1 MHTPVPSS
9 CHGVR
14 RMHFLM
20 IEGRHDRHIGQCTR
34 ITFIAL
40 TSTLTCEEDCRMLF
54 SPGSDEIYKESL
66 ALHQDKKGKLGIRSK
81 VPLKTKHDLSLAY
94 TPGVAEVCRQIA
106 DNKNLVYR
114 YTLKSNTIAIVTD
127 GSAVLG
133 LGNIGG
139 YAAIP
144 VMEGKAILFKEF
156 AGIDAF
162 PICFE
167 SSRTDFIN
175 YIRNIAPVFGGI
187 NLEDIAAPR
196 CFEVEDALQDI
207 GIPVMHDDQHGTAV
221 VVLAALINACR
232 VTGKKFEEV
241 NIVICG
247 AGAAGYAIT
256 RLLKCIG
263 YNPDVCTTVNEIIVC
278 DTRGT
283 IFRGR
288 EGLYQNKYKFILAEE
303 TNRRA
308 LAGSLA
314 DAMAGADV
322 FIGVSAPGVV
332 TEEMIRSM
340 DPDPIVFAMAN
351 PVPEIWPDQAK
362 LAGAGI
368 VGTGRS
374 DFPNQINNVLAF
386 PGIFRGALDAH
397 ATRITDEMKIAA
409 AHAIADYLPRP
420 QRERILPNILDKD
433 VTKAVAKAVA
443 DAAEKCG
450 CSRHV

>member
-1 MHTPVPSS
+1 
-9 CHGVR
+9 
-14 RMHFLM
+14 
-20 IEGRHDRHIGQCTR
+20 
-34 ITFIAL
+34 
-40 TSTLTCEEDCRMLF
+40 MLF
-54 SPGSDEIYKESL
+54 SPGSDEIYAEAL
-66 ALHQDKKGKLGIRSK
+66 ALHAKHRGKLEIHSK
-81 VPLKTKHDLSLAY
+81 VPLKNNHDLSLAY
-94 TPGVAEVCRQIA
+94 TPGVAEVCREIA
-106 DNKNLVYR
+106 KDRNLAYR
-114 YTLKSNTIAIVTD
+114 YTLKANTIAIVTD

-167 SSRTDFIN
+167 NYETDFTDKVK
-175 YIRNIAPVFGGI
+175 NIAPVFGGI
-187 NLEDIAAPR
+187 NLEDIAAPK

-221 VVLAALINACR
+221 VVLAALLNACK
-232 VTGKKFEEV
+232 VTGKLYENLK
-241 NIVICG
+241 IVICG

-263 YNPDVCTTVNEIIVC
+263 YDPNVCTTVHEIIVC
-278 DTRGT
+278 DTQGI

-288 EGLYQNKYKFILAEE
+288 EGLYKNKYKFIIAEE
-303 TNRRA
+303 TNRPV
-308 LAGSLA
+308 LEGTLA
-314 DAMAGADV
+314 DAMLGADV
-322 FIGVSAPGVV
+322 FIGVSGPEIV

-340 DPDPIVFAMAN
+340 NKDPIVFALAN
-351 PVPEIWPDQAK
+351 PVPEIWPDAAK
-362 LAGAGI
+362 NAGAAV

-409 AHAIADYLPRP
+409 AHAIADYIKKPRSD
-420 QRERILPNILDKD
+420 RILPNILNKE
-433 VTKAVAKAVA
+433 VTRAVAKAVA
-443 DAAEKCG
+443 KAAVNCG
-450 CSRHV
+450 CSRKI

>member
-1 MHTPVPSS
+1 
-9 CHGVR
+9 
-14 RMHFLM
+14 
-20 IEGRHDRHIGQCTR
+20 
-34 ITFIAL
+34 
-40 TSTLTCEEDCRMLF
+40 MLF
-54 SPGSDEIYKESL
+54 SPGSDAIYKE
-66 ALHQDKKGKLGIRSK
+66 ALELHEKHKGKLEVRSK
-81 VPLKTKHDLSLAY
+81 VSLKTKQDLSLAY
-94 TPGVAEVCRQIA
+94 TPGVAEVCREIA
-106 DNKNLVYR
+106 KDRNLAYK
-114 YTLKSNTIAIVTD
+114 YTLKANTIAIVTD

-167 SSRTDFIN
+167 NHRSDLTDQ
-175 YIRNIAPVFGGI
+175 IRNIAPVFGGI
-187 NLEDIAAPR
+187 NLEDIAAPG
-196 CFEVEDALQDI
+196 CFEIEDALQDI

-232 VTGKKFEEV
+232 VTGKKFEDL

-263 YNPDVCTTVNEIIVC
+263 YNPDVCTSVNEIIVC
-278 DTRGT
+278 DTKGT
-283 IFRGR
+283 IYRGR
-288 EGLYQNKYKFILAEE
+288 EGLYQNKYKFIIAEE
-303 TNRRA
+303 TNRPA

-314 DAMAGADV
+314 DAMNGADV
-322 FIGVSAPGVV
+322 FIGVSAPGIV
-332 TEEMIRSM
+332 TEDMIRSM
-340 DPDPIVFAMAN
+340 KTDPIVFAMAN
-351 PVPEIWPDQAK
+351 PVPEIWPDAAK
-362 LAGAGI
+362 RAGAGV

-386 PGIFRGALDAH
+386 PGIFRGALDAR

-409 AHAIADYLPRP
+409 AHAIADYIPRP
-420 QRERILPNILDKD
+420 QRDRILPNILDKE

-443 DAAEKCG
+443 DAAETCG

>member
-1 MHTPVPSS
+1 
-9 CHGVR
+9 
-14 RMHFLM
+14 
-20 IEGRHDRHIGQCTR
+20 
-34 ITFIAL
+34 
-40 TSTLTCEEDCRMLF
+40 MLF
-54 SPGSDEIYKESL
+54 SPDSDEIYHQ
-66 ALHQDKKGKLGIRSK
+66 ALVLHEKNRGKLGVRSK

-94 TPGVAEVCRQIA
+94 TPGVAEVCREIA
-106 DNKNLVYR
+106 HDRNLAYK
-114 YTLKSNTIAIVTD
+114 YTLKANTIAIVTD

-139 YAAIP
+139 DAAIP

-162 PICFE
+162 PVCFE
-167 SSRTDFIN
+167 SYQTDFTDQ
-175 YIRNIAPVFGGI
+175 IRNIAPVFGGI
-187 NLEDIAAPR
+187 NLEDIAAPK

-221 VVLAALINACR
+221 VVLAALINACK
-232 VTGKKFEEV
+232 VTGKKFENL

-247 AGAAGYAIT
+247 AGAAGYAVT

-263 YNPDVCTTVNEIIVC
+263 YNPDVCTSVNEIIVC
-278 DTRGT
+278 DTKGT

-288 EGLYQNKYKFILAEE
+288 EGLYQNKYKFIIAEE
-303 TNRRA
+303 TNRPA

-314 DAMAGADV
+314 DAMIGADV
-322 FIGVSAPGVV
+322 FIGVSAPGVA

-340 DPDPIVFAMAN
+340 NPDPIIFAMAN
-351 PVPEIWPDQAK
+351 PVPEIWPDAAK
-362 LAGAGI
+362 RAGAAV

-386 PGIFRGALDAH
+386 PGIFRGALDAR

-409 AHAIADYLPRP
+409 AHAIADYLSRP
-420 QRERILPNILDKD
+420 QRDRILPNILDRE

-450 CSRHV
+450 CSRHI

>member
-1 MHTPVPSS
+1 
-9 CHGVR
+9 
-14 RMHFLM
+14 
-20 IEGRHDRHIGQCTR
+20 
-34 ITFIAL
+34 
-40 TSTLTCEEDCRMLF
+40 MLF
-54 SPGSDEIYKESL
+54 TPGSNEIYKEAL
-66 ALHQDKKGKLGIRSK
+66 ALHEKTKGKLEVRSK

-94 TPGVAEVCRQIA
+94 TPGVAEVCREIA
-106 DNKNLVYR
+106 KDKNLAYR
-114 YTLKSNTIAIVTD
+114 YTMKANTIAIVTD

-162 PICFE
+162 PVCFE
-167 SSRTDFIN
+167 NYQTDFTDQ
-175 YIRNIAPVFGGI
+175 IRNIAPVFGGI
-187 NLEDIAAPR
+187 NLEDIATPR

-221 VVLAALINACR
+221 VVLAALINACK
-232 VTGKKFEEV
+232 VTGKKFEDL

-263 YNPDVCTTVNEIIVC
+263 YNPDVCTMVSEIIVC
-278 DTRGT
+278 DTKGT
-283 IFRGR
+283 IYRGR
-288 EGLYQNKYKFILAEE
+288 EGLYQNKYKFIIAEE
-303 TNRRA
+303 TNRQA

-314 DAMAGADV
+314 DAMNGADV

-332 TEEMIRSM
+332 NEEMIRSM
-340 DPDPIVFAMAN
+340 KTDPIVFAMAN
-351 PVPEIWPDQAK
+351 PVPEIWPDAAK
-362 LAGAGI
+362 KAGASV

-386 PGIFRGALDAH
+386 PGIFRGALDAR
-397 ATRITDEMKIAA
+397 ATKITDEMKIAA
-409 AHAIADYLPRP
+409 AHAIAGYVPRP
-420 QRERILPNILDKD
+420 QRDRILPNILDKD

-443 DAAEKCG
+443 DAAGKCG
-450 CSRHV
+450 CSRHL

>member
-1 MHTPVPSS
+1 
-9 CHGVR
+9 
-14 RMHFLM
+14 
-20 IEGRHDRHIGQCTR
+20 
-34 ITFIAL
+34 
-40 TSTLTCEEDCRMLF
+40 MLF
-54 SPGSDEIYKESL
+54 TPGSEEIYQEAL
-66 ALHQDKKGKLGIRSK
+66 ALHAAHKGKLEIRSK

-94 TPGVAEVCRQIA
+94 TPGVAEVCREIA
-106 DNKNLVYR
+106 KDRNLAYK
-114 YTLKSNTIAIVTD
+114 YTLKANTIAIVTD

-156 AGIDAF
+156 AGVDAF

-167 SSRTDFIN
+167 NYETDFVDQV
-175 YIRNIAPVFGGI
+175 RNIAPVFGGI
-187 NLEDIAAPR
+187 NLEDIAAPK

-221 VVLAALINACR
+221 VVLAALLNACR
-232 VTGKKFEEV
+232 VTGKKFEDL

-247 AGAAGYAIT
+247 AGAAGFAIT

-263 YNPDVCTTVNEIIVC
+263 YNPNVCTKVNEIIVC
-278 DTRGT
+278 DTQGT

-288 EGLYQNKYKFILAEE
+288 EGLYKNKYKFIIAEE
-303 TNRRA
+303 TNRPA
-308 LAGSLA
+308 LSGKLE
-314 DAMAGADV
+314 DAMIGADV
-322 FIGVSAPGVV
+322 FIGVSAPGVA
-332 TEEMIRSM
+332 TEDMVRSM
-340 DPDPIVFAMAN
+340 GKDAIVFAMAN
-351 PVPEIWPDQAK
+351 PVPEIWPDAAK
-362 LAGAGI
+362 HAGAAI

-386 PGIFRGALDAH
+386 PGIFRGALDAR

-409 AHAIADYLPRP
+409 AHAIASCVAKP
-420 QRERILPNILDKD
+420 QRDRIMPNILDKD

-443 DAAEKCG
+443 DAAVQCG
-450 CSRHV
+450 CSQHL

>member
-1 MHTPVPSS
+1 
-9 CHGVR
+9 
-14 RMHFLM
+14 
-20 IEGRHDRHIGQCTR
+20 
-34 ITFIAL
+34 
-40 TSTLTCEEDCRMLF
+40 MLF
-54 SPGSDEIYKESL
+54 SPGSDEIYKEAL
-66 ALHQDKKGKLGIRSK
+66 ALHEKNKGKLEIRSK
-81 VPLKTKHDLSLAY
+81 VPMKNKHDLSLAY
-94 TPGVAEVCRQIA
+94 TPGVAEVCREIA
-106 DNKNLVYR
+106 KDKNLAYR
-114 YTLKSNTIAIVTD
+114 YTLKANTIAIVTD

-167 SSRTDFIN
+167 NNQTNFTN
-175 YIRNIAPVFGGI
+175 QIRNIAPVFGGI

-221 VVLAALINACR
+221 VVLAALINACK
-232 VTGKKFEEV
+232 VTGKKFEDV

-263 YNPDVCTTVNEIIVC
+263 YNPDVCTTVHEIIVC

-288 EGLYQNKYKFILAEE
+288 EGLYQNKYKFIIAEE
-303 TNRRA
+303 TNRPA

-332 TEEMIRSM
+332 NEEMIRSM
-340 DPDPIVFAMAN
+340 NTDPIVFAMAN
-351 PVPEIWPDQAK
+351 PVPEIWPDAAK
-362 LAGAGI
+362 RAGAGI

-386 PGIFRGALDAH
+386 PGIFRGALDAR

-409 AHAIADYLPRP
+409 AHAIADYVPRP
-420 QRERILPNILDKD
+420 QRDRILPNILDKE

>member
-1 MHTPVPSS
+1 MDDDGEKSALYQEALELHARY
-9 CHGVR
+9 HGK
-14 RMHFLM
+14 
-20 IEGRHDRHIGQCTR
+20 IE
-34 ITFIAL
+34 
-40 TSTLTCEEDCRMLF
+40 
-54 SPGSDEIYKESL
+54 
-66 ALHQDKKGKLGIRSK
+66 LHPK
-81 VPLKTKHDLSLAY
+81 VPVETRRDLARAY
-94 TPGVAEVCRQIA
+94 TPGVAEVCRAIA
-106 DNKNLVYR
+106 KDRDLAYR
-114 YTLKSNTIAIVTD
+114 YTMKANTVAIVTD

-156 AGIDAF
+156 ADIDAF

-167 SSRTDFIN
+167 NYETDFTDQVK
-175 YIRNIAPVFGGI
+175 NIAPVFGGI
-187 NLEDIAAPR
+187 NLEDIAAPK

-221 VVLAALINACR
+221 VVLAALLNACK
-232 VTGKKFEEV
+232 VTGRRYEDL

-263 YNPDVCTTVNEIIVC
+263 YNPDVCTRVNEIIVC
-278 DTRGT
+278 DTKGT

-288 EGLYQNKYKFILAEE
+288 EGLYRNKYKFIIAEE

-308 LAGSLA
+308 LAGSLS

-332 TEEMIRSM
+332 NGEMIRSM
-340 DPDPIVFAMAN
+340 NRDPIVFAMAN
-351 PVPEIWPDQAK
+351 PVPEIWPDAAK
-362 LAGAGI
+362 QAGAGI

-386 PGIFRGALDAH
+386 PGVFRGALDAR

-409 AHAIADYLPRP
+409 AHAIAGCIQRP
-420 QRERILPNILDKD
+420 QRDRILPNILDRE
-433 VTKAVAKAVA
+433 VTRVVAKAVA
-443 DAAEKCG
+443 KAAEKCG
-450 CSRHV
+450 CSREI

>member
-1 MHTPVPSS
+1 
-9 CHGVR
+9 
-14 RMHFLM
+14 
-20 IEGRHDRHIGQCTR
+20 
-34 ITFIAL
+34 
-40 TSTLTCEEDCRMLF
+40 MLF
-54 SPGSDEIYKESL
+54 TPGSREIDKEAL
-66 ALHQDKKGKLGIRSK
+66 ALHAKHHGKLEIRSK
-81 VPLKTKHDLSLAY
+81 VPLKNKHDLSLAY
-94 TPGVAEVCRQIA
+94 TPGVAEVCREIA
-106 DNKNLVYR
+106 TDKYLAYK
-114 YTLKSNTIAIVTD
+114 YTMKANTIAIVTD

-156 AGIDAF
+156 ADIDAF

-167 SSRTDFIN
+167 NYETDFTDQVK
-175 YIRNIAPVFGGI
+175 NIAPVFGGI
-187 NLEDIAAPR
+187 NLEDIAAPK

-221 VVLAALINACR
+221 VVLAALLNACK
-232 VTGKKFEEV
+232 VTGKRYEDL

-263 YNPDVCTTVNEIIVC
+263 YDPNVCTAVHEIIVC
-278 DTRGT
+278 DTQGI

-288 EGLYQNKYKFILAEE
+288 EGLYKNKYKFIIAEE
-303 TNRRA
+303 TNHPSRK
-308 LAGSLA
+308 GTLA
-314 DAMAGADV
+314 DAMLGADV
-322 FIGVSAPGVV
+322 FIGVSGPEIV

-340 DPDPIVFAMAN
+340 NKDPIVFAMAN
-351 PVPEIWPDQAK
+351 PVPEIWPDAAMH
-362 LAGAGI
+362 AGAAI

-386 PGIFRGALDAH
+386 PGIFRGALDAR

-409 AHAIADYLPRP
+409 AHAIADFLKKP
-420 QRERILPNILDKD
+420 QRDRILPNILDRE
-433 VTKAVAKAVA
+433 VTPAVAKAVA
-443 DAAEKCG
+443 KAAEKCG
-450 CSRHV
+450 CSRKI

>member
-1 MHTPVPSS
+1 
-9 CHGVR
+9 
-14 RMHFLM
+14 
-20 IEGRHDRHIGQCTR
+20 
-34 ITFIAL
+34 
-40 TSTLTCEEDCRMLF
+40 MLF

-66 ALHQDKKGKLGIRSK
+66 ALHKEKQGKLGVRSK

-106 DNKNLVYR
+106 HDKNLAYR
-114 YTLKSNTIAIVTD
+114 YSLKANTIAIVSD

-167 SSRTDFIN
+167 NSKTDITN
-175 YIRNIAPVFGGI
+175 HIRNIAPVFGGI

-196 CFEVEDALQDI
+196 CFEIEDALQDI

-232 VTGKKFEEV
+232 VTNKKFEEV

-283 IFRGR
+283 IYRGR

-303 TNRRA
+303 TNRRV

-332 TEEMIRSM
+332 NEEMIRSM
-340 DPDPIVFAMAN
+340 NPDPIVFAMAN
-351 PVPEIWPDQAK
+351 PVPEIWPDNAK
-362 LAGAGI
+362 RAGAGI

-386 PGIFRGALDAH
+386 PGIFRGALDAR

-443 DAAEKCG
+443 DAAGKCG

>member
-1 MHTPVPSS
+1 
-9 CHGVR
+9 
-14 RMHFLM
+14 
-20 IEGRHDRHIGQCTR
+20 
-34 ITFIAL
+34 
-40 TSTLTCEEDCRMLF
+40 MLF
-54 SPGSDEIYKESL
+54 IPGSDEIYQESL
-66 ALHQDKKGKLGIRSK
+66 ALHEKYRGKLEVRSK
-81 VPLKTKHDLSLAY
+81 VPLKNKHDLSLAY
-94 TPGVAEVCRQIA
+94 TPGVAEVCREIA
-106 DNKNLVYR
+106 KDKNLAYR
-114 YTLKSNTIAIVTD
+114 YTLKANTIAIVTD

-139 YAAIP
+139 YASIP

-167 SSRTDFIN
+167 KNQTGFTDQ
-175 YIRNIAPVFGGI
+175 IRNIAPVFGGI

-221 VVLAALINACR
+221 VVLAALLNACR
-232 VTGKKFEEV
+232 ITGKKFEDL

-263 YNPDVCTTVNEIIVC
+263 YNPDVCTKVNEIIVC
-278 DTRGT
+278 DTKGT

-303 TNRRA
+303 TNRPA
-308 LAGSLA
+308 LAGTLA
-314 DAMAGADV
+314 DAMTGADV

-332 TEEMIRSM
+332 TEEMIRLM
-340 DPDPIVFAMAN
+340 NPDPIVFAMAN
-351 PVPEIWPDQAK
+351 PVPEIWPDAAK
-362 LAGAGI
+362 RAGAGI

-409 AHAIADYLPRP
+409 AHAIADYVPRP
-420 QRERILPNILDKD
+420 QRDRILPNILDKD